1 LNKLVSIIFPVYNVE
16 KHIAKSIQS
25 VLNQLYSNFELLIIN
40 DGTPDNSIKIAEQ
53 FDDPRIKIFH
63 KENGG
68 PSDARNFGLEKVNGE
83 YIYFLDSDDWIESNL
98 LERCIIAIE
107 KYKSNLI
114 IFGYNL
120 DSEDVNGSLISSEK
134 IIHNRIVFS
143 KEKNNLLFES
153 STLGLMGYTWNK
165 FYKTSFVKEYQL
177 QFDKEISL
185 FEDVI
190 FNSKIY
196 ELVDKIVFIDEALYH
211 YIDRP
216 VTSLIKT
223 FHQNS
228 FALTVKMSKFI
239 YQFLTTWQIDFTKK
253 NNIIADSIMTGIRYS
268 INGLFAYNNGLNFQ
282 SKLKYIKMVLNT
294 EETLNYIKF
303 YQPKSF
309 KDKVYKKLIILKAV
323 FPLYILCKAIK

>member
-1 LNKLVSIIFPVYNVE
+1 MNKLVSIIFPVYNVE